1 MKIAFSVFTI
11 SMLAASTSIFAH
23 EHSSLIDSP
32 KVRYALD
39 FIEEHEPE
47 AIDEQIVLCEIPA
60 PSFKEEVRAAYYRNR
75 FVELGLENV
84 RIDDVGNVI
93 GERPGST
100 DGPVLLFS
108 AHLDT
113 VFPEGTDVTVTREG
127 NILKGPGIGDDC
139 RGLTLQLSV
148 IRALRAAEIVTKGK
162 IYFVGT
168 VGEEGLGNLR
178 GVRHLF
184 NDELKGQFNHFISID
199 GRGLGATVGAVGS
212 NRYKVTYNGPGG
224 HSHGAFGLVNPIHA
238 LGRAIEKI
246 SRFEVSKDPKVTF
259 NVGRIGG
266 GTSINSISFSTW
278 MEVDMRSVAP
288 DQLSRLDAKFQHA
301 IQDALQEENAFW
313 RKFKGASAD
322 DIPQL
327 TVEVKSVGIRP
338 AGQQDPNSSMLKAI
352 RAADSAMGI
361 TSDFG
366 SSSTDSNI
374 AISIGMPAA
383 TLRGGGAGAHGHS
396 LLEEFD
402 TTDSHL
408 GPQRALLVILEIVGM
423 E

>member
-1 MKIAFSVFTI
+1 MKIVPIFFVTFAIAV
-11 SMLAASTSIFAH
+11 AASISEH
-23 EHSSLIDSP
+23 EHSNLMENP
-32 KVRYALD
+32 KVRFALD

-60 PSFKEEVRAAYYRNR
+60 PTFKEEMRAAYYKMR

-113 VFPEGTDVTVTREG
+113 VFPEGTDVTVTRDG

-148 IRALRAAEIVTKGK
+148 IRALSAAEIETRGK

-168 VGEEGLGNLR
+168 VGEEGLGDLR
-178 GVRHLF
+178 GVRNLF
-184 NDELKGQFNHFISID
+184 NHELKDKFNHFISID
-199 GRGLGATVGAVGS
+199 GRGLGATIGAVGS
-212 NRYKVTYNGPGG
+212 YRYRVTFNGPGG

-246 SRFEVSKDPKVTF
+246 SRFDVSKDPKVTF

-266 GTSINSISFSTW
+266 GTSINSIAFSAW

-288 DQLSRLDAKFQHA
+288 DHLARLDAMFQKA
-301 IQDALQEENAFW
+301 MQDALEEENSFW
-313 RKFKGASAD
+313 RNFNDASAE
-322 DIPQL
+322 DIPKL
-327 TVEVKSVGIRP
+327 TVDVQSVGIRP

-408 GPQRALLVILEIVGM
+408 GTQRALLVILEIVGM